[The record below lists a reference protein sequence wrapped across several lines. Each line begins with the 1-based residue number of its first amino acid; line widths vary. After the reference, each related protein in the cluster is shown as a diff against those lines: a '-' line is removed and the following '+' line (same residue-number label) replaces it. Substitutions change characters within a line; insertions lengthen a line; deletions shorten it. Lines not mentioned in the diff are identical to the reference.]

1 MVEIK
6 RTLLSVRLWIV
17 IALCIFINICLVV
30 KGQSD
35 QNFGFQETSV
45 SVEAVR
51 SEYYALLDECIECDI
66 DSALKKVN
74 DTIDFASEY
83 YEIINLIQM
92 KSFMLQSEQG
102 RQQWNMAFAA
112 EYERYNERYSELIRQ
127 IEKGENSYDDEQ
139 LVRSVAATKLKEQL
153 EYLTGYED
161 SIDNILGSSEKLGS
175 FSIFRDETGFANI
188 NILKTVQDFKAIE
201 DVQVRLG
208 NYDGIEAF
216 FDFSITDYLLVV
228 IMFTIIIGLSEEQK
242 KGLYQMLRS
251 CKYGREHLIRSQSAA
266 LLVGT
271 TVSTLLLYGSSLIT
285 CVVIYNGTGNLFVS
299 AQSIELFRIF
309 PVAISIAGVI
319 LLFVVIRVLSAFA
332 IGTFIWLVFFGKAG
346 RMKGSVIICSAIL
359 FAEYLLFAYISD
371 TSALNYLK
379 YFNLFIL
386 VGQFLLV
393 IYITR
398 LLIIISITS
407 IVLFLSSLF
416 HRVEVAY
423 LSICLI
429 MLLPAVLWKYMGI
442 EVFQWIT
449 PLKAIDVIGQIT
461 MTEGK
466 IESALWSCAI
476 VGIMGAGSVILMQRK
491 WCR

>member
-1 MVEIK
+1 
-6 RTLLSVRLWIV
+6 
-17 IALCIFINICLVV
+17 
-30 KGQSD
+30 
-35 QNFGFQETSV
+35 
-45 SVEAVR
+45 
-51 SEYYALLDECIECDI
+51 
-66 DSALKKVN
+66 
-74 DTIDFASEY
+74 
-83 YEIINLIQM
+83 M

-127 IEKGENSYDDEQ
+127 IEKGEYSYDDEQ